1 MKVQTV
7 IGNYG
12 YLGDFSSTES
22 FYRNDYLT
30 CVINNF
36 FQAFYSY
43 ETLPF
48 KIHLYLNMM
57 LLQFLLL

>member
-1 MKVQTV
+1 MVTRVNSVPLK
-7 IGNYG
+7 I
-12 YLGDFSSTES
+12 FTEMI
-22 FYRNDYLT
+22 YLT

-36 FQAFYSY
+36 FQVFYSY

>member
-1 MKVQTV
+1 MVTWVNSVPLK
-7 IGNYG
+7 I
-12 YLGDFSSTES
+12 FTEMI
-22 FYRNDYLT
+22 YLT

-36 FQAFYSY
+36 FQVFYSY

-57 LLQFLLL
+57 LLQFFSIVAV